1 MDRKEINAVV
11 IAAPDKF
18 HAHAIRTAA
27 AAKKDILCEKPL
39 ALHLDEARAA
49 LKAVADAGVRLQ
61 IGFMR
66 RYDPAYA
73 AAKKQIEAGGIGDPV
88 VFKAIGSDK
97 ETPPPAAHQSARY
110 GMISSNL
117 SNHDCI

>member
-66 RYDPAYA
+66 RYDPAHA
-73 AAKKQIEAGGIGDPV
+73 AAKKQIEAGDTGAPLI
-88 VFKAIGSDK
+88 FKSTGRHQD
-97 ETPPPAAHQSARY
+97 TPPLPSHTS
-110 GMISSNL
+110 
-117 SNHDCI
+117 